1 MAETNHRR
9 VIIAASL
16 GTVFEWYDFFL
27 YGALAAFFSTRF
39 FPPGNET
46 AAMLA
51 SLAAFGAG
59 FGVRPLGAFVFG
71 HLGDRIGRKKTFL
84 ITIVLMG
91 TATAMMGL
99 LPTYADV
106 GIWASAA
113 LVTLRLVQG
122 MAIGGEYGGAAVY
135 VAEHAPPGKVGFHT
149 GWINTTA
156 AGGFLVS
163 LAVVL
168 SCRTIMGEEV
178 FNDWGWRVPFLLS
191 LVLLVISVYIRV
203 RMTESPVFAA
213 LKERGQTSTNPIVE
227 SFSSWARARQILVAM
242 LGVANGATVI
252 WYTAQFSTFYFLQ
265 TVLRIDSITCMAL
278 VAVSATLT
286 LPGCAVFGWI
296 SDRVGRKP
304 VIMTGYILAILMI
317 FPAFKMISAMGNPDR
332 LAAHEQA
339 PVVIT
344 GPNCS
349 FDLFAT
355 EQAGGCPRALDF
367 FSSRGVSYDRHS
379 TGADSPLIV
388 TIGVQEIRGYD
399 TDAYAAALEAAGYPT
414 RADPAKI
421 NHLGII
427 AVITMLM
434 VFAAAGYG
442 PTAAILAE
450 MFPARVRYTSLSV
463 PYHFGTGWFGGFLP
477 LVSQLIVALTGNVY
491 AGLWYP
497 ITVAT
502 VALVVMAF
510 MIPETRGRPLDE

>member
-1 MAETNHRR
+1 LAAINHRR

-39 FPPGNET
+39 FPAENET
-46 AAMLA
+46 AALLA

-59 FGVRPLGAFVFG
+59 FGVRPLGAIVFG

-84 ITIVLMG
+84 MTIVLMG
-91 TATAMMGL
+91 TATAAVGL
-99 LPTYADV
+99 LPTYADI

-122 MAIGGEYGGAAVY
+122 LAIGGEYGGAAVY

-168 SCRTIMGEEV
+168 SCRGILGEDA
-178 FNDWGWRVPFLLS
+178 FNDWGWRVPFILS
-191 LVLLVISVYIRV
+191 LVLLVISVYIRL
-203 RMTESPVFAA
+203 RMNESPVFEAM
-213 LKERGQTSTNPIVE
+213 KERGTTSRNPIVE
-227 SFSSWARARQILVAM
+227 SFSSWANTRRIVVAM
-242 LGVANGATVI
+242 LGVANGTTVI

-265 TVLRIDSITCMAL
+265 TALRIDPTTSMIL
-278 VAVSATLT
+278 VAISATLT
-286 LPGCAVFGWI
+286 LPGCAFFGWV

-304 VIMTGYILAILMI
+304 VMMTSYALAILLI
-317 FPAFKMISAMGNPDR
+317 FPAFKMITALGNPD
-332 LAAHEQA
+332 LLNAQEQS
-339 PVVIT
+339 PVTIT
-344 GPNCS
+344 GPNCT
-349 FDLFAT
+349 FDLFAK

-367 FSSRGVSYDRHS
+367 FSSRGVSYDRQS

-388 TIGVQEIRGYD
+388 TIGVQEIRGFD
-399 TDAYAAALEAAGYPT
+399 NDAYTAALLEAGYPD

-421 NHLGII
+421 NHVAIVAII
-427 AVITMLM
+427 TALM
-434 VFAAAGYG
+434 ILAAAGYG

-477 LVSQLIVALTGNVY
+477 LVSQLIVAISGNIY

-497 ITVAT
+497 VTIAT
-502 VALVVMAF
+502 IALIVMAL
-510 MIPETRGRPLDE
+510 MIPETRGRPLDA